1 MQYEKVASQSFFF
14 FPKTFAS
21 HFRVGLSLVL
31 DCCSL
36 SFTSFLCR
44 LSSPSGL
51 LYVVLKHVVD
61 RYNIYY
67 AYVPTKLNQR
77 IHRAAISQV
86 VVAPILCMFWLLFFS
101 TLRLGGRFA
110 SESVSSAAGG
120 GRRAAGVT
128 SSLFSAFPPTG
139 PAHPITLFTSASLL
153 ACIAFSLIRLCLRKP
168 RHRSTSY
175 QVSHAPR
182 RRGHGSACRASVV

>member
-1 MQYEKVASQSFFF
+1 M
-14 FPKTFAS
+14 
-21 HFRVGLSLVL
+21 

-44 LSSPSGL
+44 LSPPSGL

-110 SESVSSAAGG
+110 SESVSSAAG
-120 GRRAAGVT
+120 AADEQ
-128 SSLFSAFPPTG
+128 
-139 PAHPITLFTSASLL
+139 L
-153 ACIAFSLIRLCLRKP
+153 A
-168 RHRSTSY
+168 
-175 QVSHAPR
+175 
-182 RRGHGSACRASVV
+182 